1 MWRAG
6 PTTLPAGHGHGSP
19 ACRQDTALVLTRRA
33 GHGCSVRHSIGL
45 RAVSPHRQAS
55 QLSPRPL
62 CFLSLM
68 TTAFT
73 ACSRPCREYA
83 ASAVESFFLKA
94 VWLSLS
100 FVPDDG
106 NGHTAFFGRCRGER
120 PVFLGESNHSPQK
133 TITSFIR
140 VAMLLPSGALD
151 CSHCKGISCP
161 SCGLGIHAALVKI
174 FLSGLR
180 AYFPNSST

>member
-1 MWRAG
+1 MWRAS
-6 PTTLPAGHGHGSP
+6 PTTLPAGHGHGFP
-19 ACRQDTALVLTRRA
+19 ACRQDTALVLTRQT
-33 GHGCSVRHSIGL
+33 GHGSSVRHSIGL

-62 CFLSLM
+62 VFLLHDGHGIHGM
-68 TTAFT
+68 FT
-73 ACSRPCREYA
+73 PLSRICRKCRGW
-83 ASAVESFFLKA
+83 FFLKA

-106 NGHTAFFGRCRGER
+106 DGHTAFFVRCRGER
-120 PVFLGESNHSPQK
+120 SVFLGGSNHSPK
-133 TITSFIR
+133 ISITSFIR